1 MAPKDILCILCKE
14 FANNHLTAMEIYNE
28 LVAARMEELKGHGP
42 IEVLVEL
49 ISYSDYFSKV
59 RLVEGVIDCVFFMH

>member
-1 MAPKDILCILCKE
+1 
-14 FANNHLTAMEIYNE
+14 MEIYNE